1 MNALIIFSAQ
11 YLYLLV
17 IAIAAVYFFT
27 IPKDQKRNFGLLLI
41 ISLPCIYLASR
52 VAAIFYFDPR
62 PFVMGHFVPL
72 IPHAPDNGFPSD
84 HALLT
89 SAVASVVF
97 VYNKKV
103 SAVLWAL
110 TIIVGTTRVLA
121 GVHHIVDIAGA
132 IIISILVTDVIDYLL
147 KKQKV
152 FTYRYKAVT
161 GRIIL

>member
-17 IAIAAVYFFT
+17 IAITAVCFFI

-41 ISLPCIYLASR
+41 IALPCIYLISK
-52 VAAIFYFDPR
+52 VAANFYFDPR
-62 PFVMGHFVPL
+62 PFVVGHFAPL

-84 HALLT
+84 HVLLT
-89 SAVASVVF
+89 SAISSVVF
-97 VYNKKV
+97 AYNKKV

-110 TIIVGTTRVLA
+110 TIIVGLA
-121 GVHHIVDIAGA
+121 RILVGVHHLIDIAGA
-132 IIISILVTDVIDYLL
+132 ITISILVTAVIDYLL

-152 FTYRYKAVT
+152 FIYRYKTLT